1 MEVNRINNTS
11 FKGIS
16 MPKKVILRP
25 KRGFL
30 DYPVISTK
38 QDFLNNPAI
47 KECAEKYDILI
58 KRGKKIGRRGR
69 TYEESWKMTLTSG
82 SIFAAGFIAALYYVI
97 QLPVWMAG
105 IMGITAG
112 AIFGGMLDWGTQS
125 CVATNQHEYIVQGGK
140 RFTNNKKNSLEGPL
154 SREYRIS
161 EEKDLDSIAGL
172 VRDIEIQDISRFM
185 DIIYSQPDRD
195 FSNLDNI
202 CAVLDL
208 PEVKKE
214 FSKGEVFNYP
224 VDEEKNTLLLN
235 FLDITPTEEN
245 KDKYNKVIDILSKMP
260 NVDYNKKDKFGI
272 SAVEKILNSEN
283 HQAIKLIEN
292 IEIPYSKELDL
303 VYEQIT
309 NHLFKRKAQALHVK
323 FADPIKALE
332 LNSEEAFD
340 KSLEQFN
347 SPFCNKEA
355 IAAEILQKAKG
366 NTLLT
371 EKLRTKISKY
381 L

>member
-16 MPKKVILRP
+16 MPKKVVLMPI
-25 KRGFL
+25 GME
-30 DYPVISTK
+30 YPVISTK

-58 KRGKKIGRRGR
+58 KRGKKIGKRDC
-69 TYEESWKMTLTSG
+69 TNEERLKMTLAGG
-82 SIFAAGFIAALYYVI
+82 SILATGAITALSYI
-97 QLPVWMAG
+97 PQFPLWMAG
-105 IMGITAG
+105 IMDSVFG
-112 AIFGGMLDWGTQS
+112 AIFGGILDWCIEDS
-125 CVATNQHEYIVQGGK
+125 VSTNQHEYLVQGGK
-140 RFTNNKKNSLEGPL
+140 RFANNKKNSLEGPL
-154 SREYRIS
+154 SREYHIS
-161 EEKDLDSIAGL
+161 EEKDLDNIAGL

-185 DIIYSQPDRD
+185 DIIYRQPDRD

-214 FSKGEVFNYP
+214 FYKGEVFNYP

-355 IAAEILQKAKG
+355 LAAEILQKAKG

>member
-16 MPKKVILRP
+16 MPKKVVLMPIGM
-25 KRGFL
+25 K
-30 DYPVISTK
+30 YPVISTK
-38 QDFLNNPAI
+38 QDFLKNPAI
-47 KECAEKYDILI
+47 KECAEKYDVLI
-58 KRGKKIGRRGR
+58 KRGKKIGKRDR
-69 TYEESWKMTLTSG
+69 TNEERLKMALAGG
-82 SIFAAGFIAALYYVI
+82 SIFAAGAIATLSYLLQFPLWI
-97 QLPVWMAG
+97 AG
-105 IMGITAG
+105 IMGSVLG
-112 AIFGGMLDWGTQS
+112 AIFGGMLGDWGLQDN
-125 CVATNQHEYIVQGGK
+125 VPANQHEYIVQGGK
-140 RFTNNKKNSLEGPL
+140 RFADDKKNSLEGPL
-154 SREYRIS
+154 SREFHIS
-161 EEKDLDSIAGL
+161 EENDLDSIAGL

-185 DIIYSQPDRD
+185 DIIYRQPDRD

-214 FSKGEVFNYP
+214 FSNGEVFNYP

-355 IAAEILQKAKG
+355 LAAEILQKAKG